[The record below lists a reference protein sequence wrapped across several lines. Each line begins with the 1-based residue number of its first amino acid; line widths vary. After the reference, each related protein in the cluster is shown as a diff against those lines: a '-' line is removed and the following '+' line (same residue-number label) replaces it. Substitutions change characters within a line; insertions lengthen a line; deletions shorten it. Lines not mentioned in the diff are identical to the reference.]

1 MAKGLGSRRMEAH
14 GYSEV
19 ELGSQRIE
27 AHGYIEV
34 ELGSRRTEAR
44 GCSEVVWQLLRVT
57 GCQAAL
63 DLGSRRVEAHGC
75 IEAKR
80 LGERRTEAHRYI
92 EPRVGW
98 HHDTVREAWCTAHR
112 GAWIQQAT

>member
-1 MAKGLGSRRMEAH
+1 MEAH

-34 ELGSRRTEAR
+34 ELGSRRTEAH

-63 DLGSRRVEAHGC
+63 SCPTSGHFVVISGYFGSLFQPLISH
-75 IEAKR
+75 
-80 LGERRTEAHRYI
+80 
-92 EPRVGW
+92 
-98 HHDTVREAWCTAHR
+98 
-112 GAWIQQAT
+112 